1 MKKNKFLS
9 LIVVFL
15 FAFNALSDFKSD
27 IKINSNSIEFL
38 KESKK
43 INFFDSVEINS
54 KYVNIKAESATYDQ
68 KEDVISFSGKPSIIK
83 SKRDGNLF
91 NGKAEK
97 ILFFNDEEV
106 HLIGNASM
114 KYEDISISSNIIIFN
129 PQSGKMTSGW
139 KFMLEVKQITK
150 SIKDKK
156 ILSQISFEVG
166 KGEIYGLLGPNGAGK
181 TTTFYIIAGLINSE
195 EGKILLLDEDISD
208 LQMHKRSKLGIKY
221 LPQEPSI
228 FQGLTV
234 YENLRGLAEL
244 SLQNQND
251 IKEFI
256 ESSIEEFGLSEISNL
271 KGRQL
276 SGGQRRKVEIARTLA
291 AKPKVILMDE
301 PFAGIDPIAIE
312 DIKNVLKKLV
322 DKNIGILITDHN
334 VRETLEICNQAAIIN
349 NGEIIAEG
357 DKDELI
363 NNKLVKK
370 VYLGD
375 MYN

>member
-1 MKKNKFLS
+1 
-9 LIVVFL
+9 
-15 FAFNALSDFKSD
+15 
-27 IKINSNSIEFL
+27 
-38 KESKK
+38 
-43 INFFDSVEINS
+43 
-54 KYVNIKAESATYDQ
+54 
-68 KEDVISFSGKPSIIK
+68 
-83 SKRDGNLF
+83 
-91 NGKAEK
+91 
-97 ILFFNDEEV
+97 
-106 HLIGNASM
+106 
-114 KYEDISISSNIIIFN
+114 
-129 PQSGKMTSGW
+129 
-139 KFMLEVKQITK
+139 MLEVKQITK

-181 TTTFYIIAGLINSE
+181 TTTFYIIAGLINSD

-208 LQMHKRSKLGIKY
+208 LPMHKRSKLGIKY

-322 DKNIGILITDHN
+322 DKNIGVLITDHN